1 MGIKGQSR
9 YWYRMLETVYVID
22 NFEML
27 VTVFQMLS
35 TYSLNWKGYK
45 HEEKVTYI
53 SNSKKISSAIN
64 VFKL

>member
-1 MGIKGQSR
+1 
-9 YWYRMLETVYVID
+9 MLETIYVID

-53 SNSKKISSAIN
+53 SNSKIISSAIN
-64 VFKL
+64 VIKP